1 MQTPNIN
8 HIFKLAFGI
17 AKLDGGAIIAIQI
30 ITFLLTYFFIQVP
43 AEPADIQAW
52 QGTGKYNLIISI
64 ISIINLAAILYRVA
78 SLTRGVKLSLFK
90 CYMQAVRRW
99 PWLMLTYLLGVTIL
113 LSLSI
118 FAIKILP
125 PKVLILIVLS
135 SIPICIL
142 VCMFVIDQEL
152 GPIQAI
158 KKAFSYVKNK
168 ANLQLLML
176 LSIMYCVPFMLNNS
190 INHDKFL
197 PYISLFSA
205 LWFLLCHVITVIL
218 YISGTPIKTKNNQ
231 QDTKVI
237 IA

>member
-1 MQTPNIN
+1 MPTLNIN
-8 HIFKLAFGI
+8 HVFKLAFGI

-43 AEPADIQAW
+43 TEPADIQAW

-64 ISIINLAAILYRVA
+64 ISIINLAAILYRIA
-78 SLTRGVKLSLFK
+78 GLTRGVKLSLFK
-90 CYMQAVRRW
+90 CYSHAVRRW
-99 PWLMLTYLLGVTIL
+99 PWLMLTYLLGVILL

-125 PKVLILIVLS
+125 PKALILIVLS
-135 SIPICIL
+135 SIPVCIL

-158 KKAFSYVKNK
+158 KNALGYIKNK
-168 ANLQLLML
+168 ANSQLLML
-176 LSIMYCVPFMLNNS
+176 LAVMYCVPFMINNLIS
-190 INHDKFL
+190 NAKLL
-197 PYISLFSA
+197 PYLSLFSA

-218 YISGTPIKTKNNQ
+218 YVSGTPIKTTTNQ
-231 QDTKVI
+231 PDTKVI